1 MKTFLLVA
9 LMALCAASLSYA
21 KDPVAECL
29 EKCRGNADCAGHC
42 TIEKARNQ
50 SSGIVPQ
57 QLDDP
62 VEERHNIHSRDDSA
76 KVVPPGVR

>member
-1 MKTFLLVA
+1 MKKILLVA

-42 TIEKARNQ
+42 AIEKARKQ
-50 SSGIVPQ
+50 RIEVPQ
-57 QLDDP
+57 PNDS
-62 VEERHNIHSRDDSA
+62 VEEQHDLDIKRPEIA
-76 KVVPPGVR
+76 KPFPR